1 MIDDIDTLIA
11 RTLKEEDRAL
21 LARAGAEPG
30 YFHQLAGAFG
40 GPTGWVNVVLL
51 ITQTVLFLGGA
62 WAAWQFFQ
70 ATGPL
75 EALHWGL
82 PSAVM
87 ILSSLMLKLAIW
99 PAIHANRTL
108 HALRRLELQL
118 ALRRQDRD

>member
-1 MIDDIDTLIA
+1 MTDDIDTLIA
-11 RTLKEEDRAL
+11 NTLKDEDRAL

-30 YFHQLAGAFG
+30 YFHQLGEAFG

-51 ITQTVLFLGGA
+51 ITQTILFIGGV
-62 WAAWQFFQ
+62 WAAWQFFG
-70 ATGPL
+70 ATEAL
-75 EALHWGL
+75 EALRWGL
-82 PSAVM
+82 PSAVL

-99 PAIHANRTL
+99 PAIHANRTI